1 MTLKRAYKEI
11 DNIINNQ
18 NFIKAKMIKN
28 YRFYKKIMKK
38 ESKIYEVVMKYL
50 KNEKYFGD
58 SVLLDYGEK
67 ATLVCKILN
76 EAQTQIKANLINSI
90 ENLKGE
96 IANGTKIST

>member
-11 DNIINNQ
+11 DDIINNQ

-28 YRFYKKIMKK
+28 YRFYKRIIKK
-38 ESKIYEVVMKYL
+38 ESKIYEIVMKHL

-76 EAQTQIKANLINSI
+76 EAQTQIKTNLCNSI

-96 IANGTKIST
+96 IVNGNKIST